1 MSRDS
6 YEIREG
12 EKLWPLVQ
20 MVRNTH
26 YDDLTPDRVQQLV
39 EMVDG
44 WRITDAEGKR
54 IDRGA
59 SRLLLQDRG

>member
-20 MVRNTH
+20 IVRNTH
-26 YDDLTPDRVQQLV
+26 YDDLTEIRVQQLV
-39 EMVDG
+39 ELVDS
-44 WRITDAEGKR
+44 WRITDPDGRLIKR
-54 IDRGA
+54 
-59 SRLLLQDRG
+59 